1 MYDGIELLNMR
12 KTGALLMPGPAVTV
26 SVLKGVSPAGGLRFV
41 DSFIIGRTSECG
53 LQIKDS
59 AVSRNHVKVE
69 FDGTDWWLKDLQ
81 SANGTFLDGLRVQ
94 HMPLPA
100 TAVIELGREG
110 PLISI
115 VQEGGVIRMSEPLTH
130 PEALPGDAPMRVSV
144 QLSPPKQH
152 AEVSSPDLISETQ
165 IMKRYF
171 AKAETDS
178 ENASEQ
184 TIMFR
189 RAFQRAHQKK
199 SQKYYYALGVALL
212 LLIVAGGTILF
223 QKQKLQKLR
232 ATAENLFYAMKSLE
246 LQIGKLEEVV
256 LLNSDPGQ
264 LAELQAKRGKVQ
276 NLEKEYDNFVKELG
290 IYAKMSPEDRA
301 IMRVAHNLGEC
312 EVNMPKGFSDEVK
325 KQIALWKSSERLPK
339 ALSRAQQKG
348 FAQLIARILKD
359 NNLAPQFFFIAL
371 QESNF
376 DELAVGPATRVGS
389 AKGLWQLIAPTA
401 QNFGL
406 HIGPLQDQSVYD
418 PQDERFEPAKA
429 TLAAARYLKML
440 NNTDAQASGL
450 LVMAAYNWGEG
461 NVQKYIDQMPPNPR
475 ERNFWRLLSIKN
487 IPKETYDYV
496 YSVFSAAVICQDP
509 KLFGFDCSCP
519 VYPGAD
525 LPVLQG
531 AGSRAM

>member
-1 MYDGIELLNMR
+1 
-12 KTGALLMPGPAVTV
+12 MPDPAVTV
-26 SVLKGVSPAGGLRFV
+26 SVLNGVTPSGALRFT
-41 DSFIIGRTSECG
+41 DSFCIGRTRKCE
-53 LQIKDS
+53 LQVKDPS
-59 AVSRNHVKVE
+59 VSRSHVKVE
-69 FDGTDWWLKDLQ
+69 FDGTNWWLKDLQ
-81 SANGTFLDGLRVQ
+81 SGNGTFLNGLRFQ
-94 HMPLPA
+94 EMLLPDR
-100 TAVIELGREG
+100 AVIELGKDG
-110 PLISI
+110 PQISI
-115 VQEGGVIRMSEPLTH
+115 VKDASVPRMSEPQIH
-130 PEALPGDAPMRVSV
+130 PEK
-144 QLSPPKQH
+144 LSTDGHMAANVPFSQPKH
-152 AEVSSPDLISETQ
+152 LAKVSSSDFTSETQ
-165 IMKRYF
+165 IMKHYF
-171 AKAETDS
+171 SNLETDP
-178 ENASEQ
+178 ENVGEQ

-199 SQKYYYALGVALL
+199 SQKYYYALGIALL
-212 LLIVAGGTILF
+212 LLIVAGGTILI

-232 ATAENLFYAMKSLE
+232 ATAENIFYAMKSLE

-256 LLNSDPGQ
+256 QLNSDPGQ

-301 IMRVAHNLGEC
+301 IMRVARSLGEC

-348 FAQLIARILKD
+348 YSQFIVRILKD
-359 NNLAPQFFFIAL
+359 NNLPPQFFFIAL

-376 DELAVGPATRVGS
+376 DERAVGPATRVGS

-429 TLAAARYLKML
+429 TLAAAKYLKML

-461 NVQKYIDQMPPNPR
+461 NVQKFIDQMPPNPR

-496 YSVFSAAVICQDP
+496 YAVFAAAVICQDP
-509 KLFGFDCSCP
+509 KLFGFDGSCP

-525 LPVLQG
+525 LPAPQG
-531 AGSRAM
+531 SGSRAM